1 VSIKSYIAILL
12 VITLRHSTTIHS
24 TLSNIATI
32 AHAIHPIANIAAIEI
47 AAITSCATTNI
58 PPNVTPMLSPT
69 IVFLLLDIK
78 NHSLINL
85 TVSKRNKNR
94 THLNKNKGIK
104 NNTHRTILIRT
115 DLNKTE
121 LEKLLNNNTLA
132 INETLISEI
141 DEENENDTFADEFDI
156 EIEDEIDDNGTMPH
170 LVDFLVNKNDTS
182 EAKSFLSINNRN
194 YEKKSKIGIYLPLI
208 NLIIL
213 IYALIY
219 LSKLEKN
226 SKIVKTYKFFDLD
239 SKQQSLIIK
248 NE

>member
-1 VSIKSYIAILL
+1 MKNIIFILL
-12 VITLRHSTTIHS
+12 L
-24 TLSNIATI
+24 
-32 AHAIHPIANIAAIEI
+32 
-47 AAITSCATTNI
+47 
-58 PPNVTPMLSPT
+58 
-69 IVFLLLDIK
+69 FL
-78 NHSLINL
+78 LINL

-104 NNTHRTILIRT
+104 NNTHRTILIST

-194 YEKKSKIGIYLPLI
+194 YEKKSKI
-208 NLIIL
+208 
-213 IYALIY
+213 
-219 LSKLEKN
+219 
-226 SKIVKTYKFFDLD
+226 
-239 SKQQSLIIK
+239 
-248 NE
+248 

>member
-1 VSIKSYIAILL
+1 MKNIIFILL
-12 VITLRHSTTIHS
+12 L
-24 TLSNIATI
+24 
-32 AHAIHPIANIAAIEI
+32 
-47 AAITSCATTNI
+47 
-58 PPNVTPMLSPT
+58 
-69 IVFLLLDIK
+69 FL
-78 NHSLINL
+78 LINL
-85 TVSKRNKNR
+85 TVSKSNKNR
-94 THLNKNKGIK
+94 THLSKNKGIK

-121 LEKLLNNNTLA
+121 LEKLLKNNTLA

-141 DEENENDTFADEFDI
+141 DEENEDDTFSDEFDI
-156 EIEDEIDDNGTMPH
+156 EIEDEIDDNSTMPD
-170 LVDFLVNKNDTS
+170 LVDFLVNQNDTS

-194 YEKKSKIGIYLPLI
+194 YEKKSKIGIFLPLI

-219 LSKLEKN
+219 LTKFEKN
-226 SKIVKTYKFFDLD
+226 SKILKTYKLFDLD